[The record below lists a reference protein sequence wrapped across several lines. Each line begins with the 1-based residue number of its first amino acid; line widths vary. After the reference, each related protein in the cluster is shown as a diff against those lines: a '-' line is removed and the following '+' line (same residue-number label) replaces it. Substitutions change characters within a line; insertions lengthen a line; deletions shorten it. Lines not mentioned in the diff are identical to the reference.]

1 MKDFWT
7 MTRVCFS
14 AIGGWLGYFMGGCDG
29 LMAAL
34 ILFVVADYT
43 TGVMC
48 AVVDKKLS
56 SEVGFKGIF
65 RKVMIFILVGMAH
78 ILDTQVIG
86 AGSVL
91 RSAVIFFYLFLF
103 PAGMQQIRTETATA
117 ELLRLSASWAEI
129 IPKETENPRTTQQD
143 LRPLYSDSTALVST
157 GFTLI
162 STGTAGST
170 VQRIFFRTGR
180 SSERRLKV
188 I

>member
-29 LMAAL
+29 LMVAL
-34 ILFVVADYT
+34 IVFVVADYA

-48 AVVDKKLS
+48 AIDKKLS
-56 SEVGFKGIF
+56 SEAGFKGIF

-91 RSAVIFFYLFLF
+91 RSAVIFFYLSNE
-103 PAGMQQIRTETATA
+103 GVS
-117 ELLRLSASWAEI
+117 LLENAAHLGLP
-129 IPKETENPRTTQQD
+129 IPEKLKETLEQ
-143 LRPLYSDSTALVST
+143 LH
-157 GFTLI
+157 
-162 STGTAGST
+162 
-170 VQRIFFRTGR
+170 R
-180 SSERRLKV
+180 SRDEEEK
-188 I
+188 

>member
-29 LMAAL
+29 LMVAL
-34 ILFVVADYT
+34 IVFVVADYA

-48 AVVDKKLS
+48 AIVDKKLS
-56 SEVGFKGIF
+56 SEAGFKGIF

-91 RSAVIFFYLFLF
+91 RSAVIFFYLSNE
-103 PAGMQQIRTETATA
+103 GVS
-117 ELLRLSASWAEI
+117 LLENAAHLGLP
-129 IPKETENPRTTQQD
+129 IPEKLKETLEQLHRD
-143 LRPLYSDSTALVST
+143 GDK
-157 GFTLI
+157 
-162 STGTAGST
+162 
-170 VQRIFFRTGR
+170 
-180 SSERRLKV
+180 EEK
-188 I
+188 